1 MEEAFRER
9 HGKTSGDRRGRNFLA
24 LRDYKIGQVFIMYHI
39 IVNPSSHS
47 GNGGAEVCRALTE
60 ELCRTGKKYCVHE
73 THRPGDA
80 REIAR
85 RVTSYTAG
93 GSGAEQIDRYSVP
106 SDPDVCSVPGNSEM
120 KKLGAEK
127 SEEEA
132 ETEAEAKAEAEPEAE
147 SKAESEAESEAK
159 SKAESEDTV
168 LVVIGGDGTVN
179 ETVNGVQDF
188 SSLKFAF
195 IPTGSGNDL
204 ARGLGFSDR
213 ISDEELQRMIR
224 HIADGKI
231 LRHLDIGNTHI
242 NHRTDILSR
251 QHPDEVPDDQRF
263 LISSGMGFDAGV
275 CEEALHSATKDFFN
289 RMHLGKITYGAI
301 AYRTLRSVYAHKV
314 QFDGETTD
322 GNKVHMDHLLFGSAF
337 NLPYEGGGYRFA
349 PDASGDDGSLMLVA
363 IGDMP
368 ALQILWHFP
377 GAHRGSHGYYDLPHV
392 VHFSFR
398 SMRIRTSE
406 PLWLHTDGE
415 VAMKTDD
422 VTFSLL
428 EDKLKLIV

>member
-9 HGKTSGDRRGRNFLA
+9 HGKASGDRRGRNFLA
-24 LRDYKIGQVFIMYHI
+24 LRNYKIGQVFIMYHI

-47 GNGGAEVCRALTE
+47 GNGGADVCRALTE

-93 GSGAEQIDRYSVP
+93 GSGTEQIDRYSVP

-132 ETEAEAKAEAEPEAE
+132 ETEA
-147 SKAESEAESEAK
+147 
-159 SKAESEDTV
+159 EDTV

-224 HIADGKI
+224 NIADGKI

-314 QFDGETTD
+314 QFDGVTTD
-322 GNKVHMDHLLFGSAF
+322 GKKVHMDHLLFGSAF

>member
-9 HGKTSGDRRGRNFLA
+9 HGKASGDRRGRNFLA

-132 ETEAEAKAEAEPEAE
+132 
-147 SKAESEAESEAK
+147 
-159 SKAESEDTV
+159 EDTV

-314 QFDGETTD
+314 QFDGVTTD
-322 GNKVHMDHLLFGSAF
+322 GKKVHMDHLLFASSF

>member
-132 ETEAEAKAEAEPEAE
+132 
-147 SKAESEAESEAK
+147 
-159 SKAESEDTV
+159 EDTV

-314 QFDGETTD
+314 QFDGVTTD
-322 GNKVHMDHLLFGSAF
+322 GKKVHMDHLLFGSSF

>member
-9 HGKTSGDRRGRNFLA
+9 HGKVSGDRRGRNFLA
-24 LRDYKIGQVFIMYHI
+24 LRNYKIGQVFIMYHI

-85 RVTSYTAG
+85 RVTFYTAG
-93 GSGAEQIDRYSVP
+93 GSGAEQIDRDSVP

-132 ETEAEAKAEAEPEAE
+132 
-147 SKAESEAESEAK
+147 
-159 SKAESEDTV
+159 EDTV

-314 QFDGETTD
+314 QFDGVTTD
-322 GNKVHMDHLLFGSAF
+322 GKKVHMDHLLFGSSF

>member
-60 ELCRTGKKYCVHE
+60 DLCRTGKKYCVHE

-132 ETEAEAKAEAEPEAE
+132 
-147 SKAESEAESEAK
+147 
-159 SKAESEDTV
+159 EDTV

-314 QFDGETTD
+314 QFDGVTTD
-322 GNKVHMDHLLFGSAF
+322 GKKVHMDHLLFASSF

-377 GAHRGSHGYYDLPHV
+377 SAHRGSHGYYDLPHV

>member
-1 MEEAFRER
+1 M
-9 HGKTSGDRRGRNFLA
+9 HGRNFLA

-132 ETEAEAKAEAEPEAE
+132 
-147 SKAESEAESEAK
+147 
-159 SKAESEDTV
+159 EDTV

-314 QFDGETTD
+314 QFDGVTTD
-322 GNKVHMDHLLFGSAF
+322 GKKVHMDHLLFGSSF

-428 EDKLKLIV
+428 EDKLQLIV

>member
-132 ETEAEAKAEAEPEAE
+132 E
-147 SKAESEAESEAK
+147 
-159 SKAESEDTV
+159 DTV

-188 SSLKFAF
+188 SPLKFAF

-314 QFDGETTD
+314 QFDGVTTD
-322 GNKVHMDHLLFGSAF
+322 GKKVHMDHLLFGSSF

>member
-1 MEEAFRER
+1 
-9 HGKTSGDRRGRNFLA
+9 
-24 LRDYKIGQVFIMYHI
+24 MYHI

-132 ETEAEAKAEAEPEAE
+132 
-147 SKAESEAESEAK
+147 
-159 SKAESEDTV
+159 EDTV

-314 QFDGETTD
+314 QFDGVTTD
-322 GNKVHMDHLLFGSAF
+322 GKKVHMDHLLFGSSF

>member
-1 MEEAFRER
+1 MEEAFMER

-24 LRDYKIGQVFIMYHI
+24 LRNYKIGQVFIMYHI

-132 ETEAEAKAEAEPEAE
+132 
-147 SKAESEAESEAK
+147 
-159 SKAESEDTV
+159 EDTV

-314 QFDGETTD
+314 QFDGVTTD
-322 GNKVHMDHLLFGSAF
+322 GKKVHMDHLLFASSF

>member
-85 RVTSYTAG
+85 RVTPYTAG
-93 GSGAEQIDRYSVP
+93 GSGAEQIDRDSVP

-132 ETEAEAKAEAEPEAE
+132 
-147 SKAESEAESEAK
+147 
-159 SKAESEDTV
+159 EDTV

-314 QFDGETTD
+314 QFDGVTTD
-322 GNKVHMDHLLFGSAF
+322 GKKVHMDHLLFASSF

>member
-93 GSGAEQIDRYSVP
+93 GSGDEQIDRYSVP

-132 ETEAEAKAEAEPEAE
+132 
-147 SKAESEAESEAK
+147 
-159 SKAESEDTV
+159 EDTV

-314 QFDGETTD
+314 QFDGVTTD
-322 GNKVHMDHLLFGSAF
+322 GKKVHMDHLLFGSAF

>member
-85 RVTSYTAG
+85 RVTFYTAG
-93 GSGAEQIDRYSVP
+93 GSGAEQIDRDSVP

-132 ETEAEAKAEAEPEAE
+132 
-147 SKAESEAESEAK
+147 
-159 SKAESEDTV
+159 EDTV

-314 QFDGETTD
+314 QFDGVTTD
-322 GNKVHMDHLLFGSAF
+322 GKKVHMDHLLFGSSF

>member
-24 LRDYKIGQVFIMYHI
+24 LRNYKIGQVFIMYHI

-85 RVTSYTAG
+85 RVTPYTAG
-93 GSGAEQIDRYSVP
+93 GSGAEQIDRDSVP

-132 ETEAEAKAEAEPEAE
+132 
-147 SKAESEAESEAK
+147 
-159 SKAESEDTV
+159 EDTV

-314 QFDGETTD
+314 QFDGVTTD
-322 GNKVHMDHLLFGSAF
+322 GKKVHMDHLLFASSF

>member
-1 MEEAFRER
+1 MEEAFRVR

-47 GNGGAEVCRALTE
+47 GNGGSEVCRALTE

-132 ETEAEAKAEAEPEAE
+132 
-147 SKAESEAESEAK
+147 
-159 SKAESEDTV
+159 EDTV

-314 QFDGETTD
+314 QFDGVTTD
-322 GNKVHMDHLLFGSAF
+322 GKKVHMDHLLFGSSF

>member
-132 ETEAEAKAEAEPEAE
+132 
-147 SKAESEAESEAK
+147 
-159 SKAESEDTV
+159 EDTV

-314 QFDGETTD
+314 QFDGVTTD
-322 GNKVHMDHLLFGSAF
+322 GKKVHMDHLLFGASF

>member
-93 GSGAEQIDRYSVP
+93 GSGAEQIDRDSVP

-120 KKLGAEK
+120 KKLEAEK

-132 ETEAEAKAEAEPEAE
+132 
-147 SKAESEAESEAK
+147 
-159 SKAESEDTV
+159 EDTV

-314 QFDGETTD
+314 QFDGVTTD
-322 GNKVHMDHLLFGSAF
+322 GKKVHMDHLLFGSAF

>member
-132 ETEAEAKAEAEPEAE
+132 
-147 SKAESEAESEAK
+147 
-159 SKAESEDTV
+159 EDTV

-314 QFDGETTD
+314 QFDGVTTD
-322 GNKVHMDHLLFGSAF
+322 GKKVHMDHLLFASSF

>member
-132 ETEAEAKAEAEPEAE
+132 
-147 SKAESEAESEAK
+147 
-159 SKAESEDTV
+159 EDTV

-314 QFDGETTD
+314 QFDGVTTD
-322 GNKVHMDHLLFGSAF
+322 GKKVHMDHLLFGSAF